1 MPRLPYPMTTPPVIA
16 VTRTLP
22 GTLTIPGAEIRVQ
35 GDALPSRPQL
45 LDFIN
50 GAAAIISMYTDRID
64 DEALDAA
71 GPSLKVV
78 SNFAVGFDNIDV
90 PACHARNITV
100 TNTPDAVT
108 EGTADLAWLLIMAV
122 ARRLIE
128 ADRYARS
135 SAYPADGQLGMDRFL
150 GADLTGKTL
159 LIVGAGRI
167 GRAVALRS
175 LAWGMNVLYVARSDH
190 LDFEL
195 AREFGISTR
204 AIRFYESKG
213 LLSPERVGAT
223 RIFRKRDRARLI
235 LILRGKRLGFTLRD
249 ISDYLSLYDAD
260 RTQQVNLLA
269 EKVDERLA
277 LLERQRNDLETTIR
291 ELREIKRL
299 AQDRLQ
305 KAG

>member
-1 MPRLPYPMTTPPVIA
+1 
-16 VTRTLP
+16 VTRTPPESQDL
-22 GTLTIPGAEIRVQ
+22 
-35 GDALPSRPQL
+35 
-45 LDFIN
+45 F
-50 GAAAIISMYTDRID
+50 AI
-64 DEALDAA
+64 A
-71 GPSLKVV
+71 
-78 SNFAVGFDNIDV
+78 
-90 PACHARNITV
+90 
-100 TNTPDAVT
+100 
-108 EGTADLAWLLIMAV
+108 
-122 ARRLIE
+122 
-128 ADRYARS
+128 
-135 SAYPADGQLGMDRFL
+135 
-150 GADLTGKTL
+150 
-159 LIVGAGRI
+159 
-167 GRAVALRS
+167 
-175 LAWGMNVLYVARSDH
+175 
-190 LDFEL
+190 EL

-277 LLERQRNDLETTIR
+277 LLERQRDDLETTIR
-291 ELREIKRL
+291 ELREIKQL